1 MKVYIRRFKRR
12 NVMKNR
18 KLLSLLSA
26 AALAAA
32 AFTGCGEK
40 QDATTA
46 ATTAKQAESTTAQST
61 EGNDATDATDA
72 TDTTEEATTEVSEAA
87 DKYLEMDAI
96 EFTAAMGNGINLGN
110 TFEAIGGE
118 RNFAGMSISDMTS
131 TVAVN
136 QAETLWGQPVTTQE
150 MMDGMKAAGFDSIR
164 IPAAW
169 TKYMDNIAAGDYTIN
184 PAFFDR
190 VEEVINYAKNNDM
203 IVILNDHWDGQWW
216 AMFGSENQED
226 VDTAWALYESM
237 WTQIAT
243 RFADYDSFLVFE
255 GGNEEL
261 GNRFNDSYNG
271 KIGKLSTDE
280 CYALLP
286 QVTQKFVDTVRAAG
300 GNNENRFLLIP
311 GYNTDVEMTCDD
323 RYAMPKDTADGKLL
337 ISVHYYTP
345 SNYCIGGAIA
355 YWGSND
361 NVEEMNTYLAKMKK
375 FTDEGYGVV
384 IGEWGVSN
392 EAIGNHGGAP
402 GGIYEYFKNF
412 LANCDLYGYAPFLW
426 DCSNYFVRSE
436 CAWTTDEGISDL
448 SQFFLD
454 AQASTAADLQ
464 ANAQAVLDDVKAN
477 AHDDPNAI
485 QDIREDESQ
494 SIAWI
499 MLSSSDWGISYSVGD
514 KYDPSSASAGLVPT
528 DVIIDGE
535 GTYTV
540 SLDMTA
546 NGGASGVAFSAL
558 GIANGEINFPNYVI
572 EIKEIK
578 INDSTVIPCE
588 NYYTTADDGKCT
600 RVNLYNAW
608 VPDAVGAI
616 SGNKNNELGRL
627 APGISAD
634 SVTATPI
641 DPNFP
646 ETANT
651 ISITFD
657 YYPAAE

>member
-1 MKVYIRRFKRR
+1 
-12 NVMKNR
+12 
-18 KLLSLLSA
+18 
-26 AALAAA
+26 
-32 AFTGCGEK
+32 
-40 QDATTA
+40 
-46 ATTAKQAESTTAQST
+46 
-61 EGNDATDATDA
+61 
-72 TDTTEEATTEVSEAA
+72 
-87 DKYLEMDAI
+87 MDAI

-150 MMDGMKAAGFDSIR
+150 MIDGMKAAGFDSIR

-169 TKYMDNIAAGDYTIN
+169 TKYMDNIATGDYTIN

-355 YWGSND
+355 YWGSD
-361 NVEEMNTYLAKMKK
+361 ENVEEMNTYLAKMKK
-375 FTDEGYGVV
+375 
-384 IGEWGVSN
+384 
-392 EAIGNHGGAP
+392 
-402 GGIYEYFKNF
+402 
-412 LANCDLYGYAPFLW
+412 YAR
-426 DCSNYFVRSE
+426 NYS
-436 CAWTTDEGISDL
+436 
-448 SQFFLD
+448 
-454 AQASTAADLQ
+454 
-464 ANAQAVLDDVKAN
+464 
-477 AHDDPNAI
+477 
-485 QDIREDESQ
+485 
-494 SIAWI
+494 
-499 MLSSSDWGISYSVGD
+499 
-514 KYDPSSASAGLVPT
+514 
-528 DVIIDGE
+528 
-535 GTYTV
+535 
-540 SLDMTA
+540 
-546 NGGASGVAFSAL
+546 
-558 GIANGEINFPNYVI
+558 
-572 EIKEIK
+572 
-578 INDSTVIPCE
+578 
-588 NYYTTADDGKCT
+588 
-600 RVNLYNAW
+600 
-608 VPDAVGAI
+608 
-616 SGNKNNELGRL
+616 
-627 APGISAD
+627 
-634 SVTATPI
+634 
-641 DPNFP
+641 
-646 ETANT
+646 
-651 ISITFD
+651 SIT
-657 YYPAAE
+657 

>member
-1 MKVYIRRFKRR
+1 
-12 NVMKNR
+12 MKNR
-18 KLLSLLSA
+18 RLLSLLSA

-40 QDATTA
+40 QDATTTA
-46 ATTAKQAESTTAQST
+46 ATTAKQAESTTAAST
-61 EGNDATDATDA
+61 EGNDATDATDT

-150 MMDGMKAAGFDSIR
+150 MLDGMKAAGFDSIR

-169 TKYMDNIAAGDYTIN
+169 TKYMDNIATGDYTIN

-361 NVEEMNTYLAKMKK
+361 NVEEMNNYLAKMKK

-384 IGEWGVSN
+384 IGEWGVAN
-392 EAIGNHGGAP
+392 EAIANHGGAP

-436 CAWTTDEGISDL
+436 CAWTTAEGLSDL

-454 AQASTAADLQ
+454 AKASTAADLQ

-546 NGGASGVAFSAL
+546 NGGAQGVAFSAL

-608 VPDAVGAI
+608 VPDAVSAI

-646 ETANT
+646 EKANT

>member
-1 MKVYIRRFKRR
+1 
-12 NVMKNR
+12 MKNR
-18 KLLSLLSA
+18 RLLSLLSA

-40 QDATTA
+40 QDATTTA
-46 ATTAKQAESTTAQST
+46 ATTAKQAESTTAAST
-61 EGNDATDATDA
+61 EGNDATDATD
-72 TDTTEEATTEVSEAA
+72 TTEEATTEATTEVSEAA

-169 TKYMDNIAAGDYTIN
+169 TKYMDNIATGDYTIN

-384 IGEWGVSN
+384 IGEWGVAN

-436 CAWTTDEGISDL
+436 CAWTTDEGLSDL
-448 SQFFLD
+448 GQFFLD

-608 VPDAVGAI
+608 VPDAVSAI

-646 ETANT
+646 EKANT

>member
-1 MKVYIRRFKRR
+1 MFTRR

-46 ATTAKQAESTTAQST
+46 ATTAKQAESTTAAST

-72 TDTTEEATTEVSEAA
+72 TEEATTEATTEVLEES

-118 RNFAGMSISDMTS
+118 RNFAGMSISNMTS

-169 TKYMDNIAAGDYTIN
+169 TKYMDNIATGDYTIN

-261 GNRFNDSYNG
+261 GNRFKDSYNG

-286 QVTQKFVDTVRAAG
+286 QVTQKFVDSVRAAG

-311 GYNTDVEMTCDD
+311 GYNTDIEMTCDD
-323 RYAMPKDTADGKLL
+323 RYEMPKDTADGKLL

-345 SNYCIGGAIA
+345 SNYCIGGAIG
-355 YWGSND
+355 YWGSDD
-361 NVEEMNTYLAKMKK
+361 NVEEMNNYLAKMKK

-384 IGEWGVSN
+384 IGEWGVAN
-392 EAIGNHGGAP
+392 EAIANHGGAP

-436 CAWTTDEGISDL
+436 CAWTTDEGLSDL

-546 NGGASGVAFSAL
+546 NGGAPGVAFAAL

-600 RVNLYNAW
+600 RVNLYNQW

-627 APGISAD
+627 APGISGD
-634 SVTATPI
+634 SVTAMPI

-646 ETANT
+646 EKANT
-651 ISITFD
+651 ISVTFD

>member
-1 MKVYIRRFKRR
+1 MFTRR

-46 ATTAKQAESTTAQST
+46 ATTAKQAESTTAAST

-72 TDTTEEATTEVSEAA
+72 TEEATTEATTEVLEES

-118 RNFAGMSISDMTS
+118 RNFAGMSISNMTS

-169 TKYMDNIAAGDYTIN
+169 TKYMDNIATGDYTIN

-261 GNRFNDSYNG
+261 GNRFKDSYNG

-311 GYNTDVEMTCDD
+311 GYNTDIEMTCDD
-323 RYAMPKDTADGKLL
+323 RYEMPKDTADGKLL

-345 SNYCIGGAIA
+345 SNYCIGGAIG
-355 YWGSND
+355 YWGSDD
-361 NVEEMNTYLAKMKK
+361 NVEEMNNYLAKMKK

-384 IGEWGVSN
+384 IGEWGVAN
-392 EAIGNHGGAP
+392 EAIANHGGAP

-436 CAWTTDEGISDL
+436 CAWTTDEGLSDL

-546 NGGASGVAFSAL
+546 NGGAPGVAFAAL

-600 RVNLYNAW
+600 RVNLYNQW

-627 APGISAD
+627 APGISGD
-634 SVTATPI
+634 SVTAMPI

-646 ETANT
+646 EKANT
-651 ISITFD
+651 ISVTFD

>member
-1 MKVYIRRFKRR
+1 
-12 NVMKNR
+12 MKNR
-18 KLLSLLSA
+18 RLLSLLSA

-40 QDATTA
+40 QDATTTA
-46 ATTAKQAESTTAQST
+46 ATTAKQAESTTAAST
-61 EGNDATDATDA
+61 EGNDATDATD
-72 TDTTEEATTEVSEAA
+72 TTEEATTEATTEVSEAA

-169 TKYMDNIAAGDYTIN
+169 TKYMDNIATGDYTIN

-311 GYNTDVEMTCDD
+311 GYNTDVEMTCDE

-361 NVEEMNTYLAKMKK
+361 NVEEMNNYLAKMKK

-384 IGEWGVSN
+384 IGEWGVAN
-392 EAIGNHGGAP
+392 EAIANHGGAP

-436 CAWTTDEGISDL
+436 CAWTTDEGLSDL
-448 SQFFLD
+448 GQFFLD

-608 VPDAVGAI
+608 VPDAVSAI

-646 ETANT
+646 EKANT

>member
-1 MKVYIRRFKRR
+1 
-12 NVMKNR
+12 MKNR
-18 KLLSLLSA
+18 RLLSLLSA

-40 QDATTA
+40 QDATTTA
-46 ATTAKQAESTTAQST
+46 ATTAKQAESTTAAST
-61 EGNDATDATDA
+61 EGNDATDATD
-72 TDTTEEATTEVSEAA
+72 TTEEATTEATTEVSEAA

-169 TKYMDNIAAGDYTIN
+169 TKYMDNIATGDYTIN

-311 GYNTDVEMTCDD
+311 GYNTDVEMTCDE

-361 NVEEMNTYLAKMKK
+361 NVEEMNNYLAKMKK

-384 IGEWGVSN
+384 IGEWGVAN
-392 EAIGNHGGAP
+392 EAIANHGGAP

-436 CAWTTDEGISDL
+436 CAWTTDEGLSDL
-448 SQFFLD
+448 GQFFLD

-608 VPDAVGAI
+608 VPDAVNAI

-646 ETANT
+646 EKANT